1 MVPFRS
7 VEENKDAN
15 FEMYRYGH
23 SYSQYCITRRRP
35 PFSTAVQSIRI
46 NGKLIR
52 RRQADSPGAVGDA
65 RPELLPLP
73 LAPPLTHAIA
83 QLSPSAAAEQPVRHE
98 THAGLDCD
106 NADSAAVL
114 SPCALESA
122 VTSAAEHCPAPA
134 RGAPAQAQAER
145 HPCAAGIEEAAVS
158 NYI

>member
-1 MVPFRS
+1 MVPLGGRD
-7 VEENKDAN
+7 KDLKCKI
-15 FEMYRYGH
+15 YRYGH
-23 SYSQYCITRRRP
+23 SYSQYCIIRRWP
-35 PFSTAVQSIRI
+35 PVSKVMQSIRI

-73 LAPPLTHAIA
+73 LASPLAHAIA
-83 QLSPSAAAEQPVRHE
+83 QLSPSAAAEQPRAVRHE

-122 VTSAAEHCPAPA
+122 ITSAAEHCPAPA

-145 HPCAAGIEEAAVS
+145 YPCAAGIEEAAVS
-158 NYI
+158 NYM